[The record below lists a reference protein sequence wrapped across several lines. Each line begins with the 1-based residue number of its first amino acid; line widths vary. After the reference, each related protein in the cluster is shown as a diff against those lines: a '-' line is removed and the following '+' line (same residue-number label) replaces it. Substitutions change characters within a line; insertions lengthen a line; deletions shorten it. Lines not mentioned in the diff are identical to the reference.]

1 MRSNQGS
8 SAEAK
13 QPSPSIA
20 RLFARLAIAA
30 CSAALIAALLMVQR
44 EPSIEGLRPVDSNAP
59 LGLGDILTNAL
70 GAVDDSMQRS
80 GKARATENSG
90 QRIIL
95 TAQELEAA
103 LNASFPLLL
112 PARKTAGRVSLVADS
127 LAIELSTP
135 VFAANDS
142 AFGIRPYLNI
152 DFTIRSI
159 PGGAFPQVD
168 GLKIGNLPIPV
179 PVTEWAVRQMIAGMP
194 RQRMETLLAL
204 NKELNSAFDSFE
216 LNERHVAL
224 QFHVD
229 REALDHL
236 SWDLQRLVV
245 APEVHATSAFYG
257 SVLRE
262 YLSGL
267 PQEKRAVALSEI
279 LPPLAAAAAVR
290 SEAGATPQTENTALL
305 FALSAHLV
313 HSSGYEDAPNSPE
326 IRLRRRQDLAQHVIN
341 SASIAA
347 IAGVQL
353 AEIISTG
360 KEAFDARYRSGF
372 SFSDLTANRV
382 GIKLAQLA
390 VESEASALAF
400 QTRVQKIVT
409 DADLIPLV
417 SGSRDG
423 LTQREFEA
431 SYDDRTSVE
440 YRRRVDSID
449 REVAALPLFATH

>member
-1 MRSNQGS
+1 MGSNQGN

-13 QPSPSIA
+13 QPSLSIA
-20 RLFARLAIAA
+20 QLFARLAIAA
-30 CSAALIAALLMVQR
+30 CSAALIAALLMIQR
-44 EPSIEGLRPVDSNAP
+44 EPSIEGRPPADAAAP

-70 GAVDDSMQRS
+70 GALDESVQRS
-80 GKARATENSG
+80 GAGRPTENSG

-95 TAQELEAA
+95 TAEEIEAA

-112 PARKTAGRVSLVADS
+112 PERKIVGRVSLAADI

-135 VFAANDS
+135 VFAATDN
-142 AFGIRPYLNI
+142 AFGINPYLNI
-152 DFTIRSI
+152 DFTIRSL
-159 PGGAFPQVD
+159 PAGAFPKID
-168 GLKIGNLPIPV
+168 ELKIGNLPIPS
-179 PVTEWAVRQMIAGMP
+179 PVAEWAVWQIIAGMP
-194 RQRMETLLAL
+194 HRRMETLLAL
-204 NKELNSAFDSFE
+204 DKELNSAFDSFE
-216 LNERHVAL
+216 LNERHAVL

-236 SWDLQRLVV
+236 SWNLQRLVV
-245 APEVHATSAFYG
+245 TPDIYATSAFYR

-279 LPPLAAAAAVR
+279 LPPLAAAAAAR
-290 SEAGATPQTENTALL
+290 SEAGANPQTENTALL

-313 HSSGYEDAPNSPE
+313 QSSGYEDTPYSPE

-417 SGSRDG
+417 SGGRDG

-449 REVAALPLFATH
+449 REVAALPLFATL